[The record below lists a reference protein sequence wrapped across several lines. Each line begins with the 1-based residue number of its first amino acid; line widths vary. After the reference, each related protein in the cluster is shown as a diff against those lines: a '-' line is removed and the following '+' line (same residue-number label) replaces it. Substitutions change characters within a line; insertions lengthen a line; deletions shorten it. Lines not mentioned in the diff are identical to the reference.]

1 MNTKIVM
8 TSSALTLGT
17 SGIILTFIPETILNL
32 LTINSNEAA
41 LFMMQIIGALFFAFG
56 MLNWMT
62 KASVIGGIYNRP
74 IAVANFTHFLI
85 AGLALTKGLIANPK
99 LPFIIWVIG
108 GFYFIFMI
116 LFGLILFRHPITET
130 KLKS

>member
-8 TSSALTLGT
+8 TLSALTLGAA
-17 SGIILTFIPETILNL
+17 GIILTFIPETMLNL
-32 LTINSNEAA
+32 LNVDSNKVA

-108 GFYFIFMI
+108 SFYFIFMI

>member
-1 MNTKIVM
+1 M

-17 SGIILTFIPETILNL
+17 AGIILTFIPETILTL

-41 LFMMQIIGALFFAFG
+41 LFMMQIIGSLYFAFG
-56 MLNWMT
+56 ILNWMT
-62 KASVIGGIYNRP
+62 KSSVIGGIYNRP
-74 IAVANFTHFLI
+74 IAVANFSHFLI

-99 LPFIIWVIG
+99 LPIMIWIIG
-108 GFYFIFMI
+108 GIYFVFMI
-116 LFGLILFRHPITET
+116 LSGIILFRHPATET